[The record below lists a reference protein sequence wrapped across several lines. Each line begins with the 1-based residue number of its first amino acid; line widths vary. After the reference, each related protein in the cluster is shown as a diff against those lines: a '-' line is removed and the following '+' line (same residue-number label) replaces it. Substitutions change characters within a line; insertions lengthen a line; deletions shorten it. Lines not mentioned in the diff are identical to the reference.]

1 MQRRNKLRLC
11 VCGMFLSFQFKTFAE
26 RISEVDIRGSA
37 LYYVEHENEALDE
50 NQSCFHQTIQK
61 WSSLNLTE
69 EYQQRFQA
77 PVRGLITLPQ
87 LLHRKEFVLEHV
99 LQCLD
104 NATNHSLQALLE

>member
-1 MQRRNKLRLC
+1 MLRLC
-11 VCGMFLSFQFKTFAE
+11 VSIAFFQFKTFAD
-26 RISEVDIRGSA
+26 RISEVDIRRSA

-61 WSSLNLTE
+61 WSALNLTE

-87 LLHRKEFVLEHV
+87 LLHRKEFVLEHL

-104 NATNHSLQALLE
+104 CATSHSLQALLEYVE